1 MITLGAFEA
10 KTHLSQ
16 LLERIERGE
25 EFIITR
31 YGKPVA
37 RLIRCN
43 DGGNSVLD
51 QTISQ
56 LRELRDGEAEKHP

>member
-16 LLERIERGE
+16 ILERIERGE

-31 YGKPVA
+31 HGKPVA
-37 RLIRCN
+37 RMIRCT
-43 DGGNSVLD
+43 DGGNAMLD
-51 QTISQ
+51 QTIQQ
-56 LRELRDGEAEKHP
+56 LRELRDAEPENL

>member
-10 KTHLSQ
+10 KTYLSQ
-16 LLERIERGE
+16 ILERIERGE

-37 RLIRCN
+37 RMIRCT

-51 QTISQ
+51 HTISQ
-56 LRELRDGEAEKHP
+56 LRELRDQEEEQVN